1 MRIADL
7 KEAPVIKETSPI
19 EQVEAIYF
27 SLLQNLYALRA
38 IKANREQAIVI
49 TELEKVVAY
58 YKMYVLGDI

>member
-27 SLLQNLYALRA
+27 SLLQNLYALS
-38 IKANREQAIVI
+38 NREQAIVI
-49 TELEKVVAY
+49 TELENVVAY
-58 YKMYVLGDI
+58 YKMFVLWDI

>member
-1 MRIADL
+1 MN
-7 KEAPVIKETSPI
+7 PI